1 MESGIDGFFVCCI
14 CRILKCYLC
23 VENESLPVSFPLV

>member
-14 CRILKCYLC
+14 CRI
-23 VENESLPVSFPLV
+23 